1 MSKKGGK
8 REGAGKP
15 ALYGEP
21 MERKNVMLDQETIEF
36 YTKIGG
42 GNLSKGIRNHWRKL
56 TLTAI
61 DPALPVEDAA
71 PNANDQSNQQSP
83 QAETPGM

>member
-1 MSKKGGK
+1 MSGYYNNHGGK

-21 MERKNVMLDQETIEF
+21 MERKNVMLDQKTIEF

-42 GNLSKGIRNHWRKL
+42 GNLSAGIRNHWRNL
-56 TLTAI
+56 TTV
-61 DPALPVEDAA
+61 ALDLLKPCEICGRVDDNHMSDKRHEK
-71 PNANDQSNQQSP
+71 
-83 QAETPGM
+83 